1 MSPPVVSDS
10 LLRTA
15 PGVMACEFGDGLAIL
30 HHDSGTFFVLDEV
43 AAYIWELLAEPAS
56 ERGVAAAVEREYDAP
71 STEIERDVRAF
82 VAAMIDARLIETSV
96 TAA

>member
-1 MSPPVVSDS
+1 LSSSDASDS
-10 LLRTA
+10 LLRAA

-71 STEIERDVRAF
+71 STQVEHDVREF
-82 VAAMIDARLIETSV
+82 VSAMIDARLIETSV
-96 TAA
+96 AAA

>member
-10 LLRTA
+10 LLRAA

-56 ERGVAAAVEREYDAP
+56 ERVVAAAVEREYDAN
-71 STEIERDVRAF
+71 SSQIERDVRAF
-82 VAAMIDARLIETSV
+82 VSAMIDARLIETSV
-96 TAA
+96 AAA